1 MRVRKF
7 NQLSPIIDALKSRP
21 VTDCIQRS
29 TMAARESRDCFVDS
43 ASNVLSHLKELQ
55 LGERINGGLE
65 ADVYHTNFED
75 YVLRLQKG
83 EPFNPKKLK
92 PLKDKTGLILAAD
105 ERDTMRL
112 MRYVKGKPLYGAN
125 WEIRTPISKEE
136 YFEAF
141 NEIKGLPDESFAEYI
156 RNVIKIR
163 KNGYDIDEVNPNN
176 LLLDGKHLNII
187 DLERRETEPII
198 KIEDFNAFINYHHM
212 FGILKNMSQEER
224 NAFADEIKSF
234 LDRMAEISKKEGY
247 PIQIPELNHNKLQEI
262 TTYLY
267 HKDWDIINAM
277 VSPK

>member
-1 MRVRKF
+1 M
-7 NQLSPIIDALKSRP
+7 
-21 VTDCIQRS
+21 
-29 TMAARESRDCFVDS
+29 
-43 ASNVLSHLKELQ
+43 
-55 LGERINGGLE
+55 
-65 ADVYHTNFED
+65 
-75 YVLRLQKG
+75 
-83 EPFNPKKLK
+83 
-92 PLKDKTGLILAAD
+92 
-105 ERDTMRL
+105 
-112 MRYVKGKPLYGAN
+112 
-125 WEIRTPISKEE
+125 
-136 YFEAF
+136 
-141 NEIKGLPDESFAEYI
+141 PDESFAEYI